1 MPVQVSK
8 WSSTTRTRRPG
19 LAACASW
26 PALRFGVFLSPP
38 VEASDRRRHGLES
51 HDKSR
56 SPVSPETLGFDD
68 SAVGRDHGFGNG
80 QTEPETPEP
89 PCDGALALLERV
101 KNRLELIRLDSDA
114 GVRGPDFDCAR

>member
-1 MPVQVSK
+1 MQVSK

-19 LAACASW
+19 LAALHFLTSF
-26 PALRFGVFLSPP
+26 ALRRFLVPAGGSQR
-38 VEASDRRRHGLES
+38 RRRHGLES

-101 KNRLELIRLDSDA
+101 KNRLKLIRLDSDP